1 MNNLRLKNKI
11 ILILLIPI
19 VAILILSSNLIYD
32 KYKKERNM
40 TETSSYILFTV
51 KVSNLLTNLQKER
64 EYFISYISSY
74 GKENKVNLE
83 NQIKISEESLNELNI
98 FLDDFKLLK
107 SQNNLLNKLED
118 FKNSIS
124 NIKEF
129 REESLQLKISSEELI
144 NYYGINIKNMVLFF
158 DDLLVYSN
166 TKELSKSSQ
175 AYVSLLN
182 VIEKAY
188 SEKNIVKN
196 IFEHNNITNENY
208 NDFISYVISQKS
220 YLDVFIKNLSTSQ
233 SEFYENEIK
242 SNSFKDVNDFRELI
256 YIKTK
261 KNIYLSEIREA
272 IGYGGLIDSYKDF
285 VITQNDNN
293 LNKIQK
299 SHTKMLK
306 AIKSYKKLE
315 NISNN
320 ENMLLDEIQATFD
333 LYMSK
338 AYDGVDLNNT
348 NINDSKT
355 QKALITLEKNIYGA
369 DFSKWEDVSSQRINS
384 FEEIKKKIVE
394 EMISNIQANT
404 SELNNQ
410 IVLFLL
416 FMTIFLSGIF
426 IFILFMT
433 NKISKSISIFEENLN
448 SFFSYSM
455 REKDS
460 IILNEINGNDEFAI
474 MTKNMNIQISKIEKI
489 IEKDKNVVLEITDIM
504 EKINNGFFEYS
515 IKENA
520 ATKELQSLTEIIN
533 KMINQTKLKIDS
545 INLLLNSYSQG
556 NYKFRLDDVHTKGM
570 YGGFGTLCSS
580 SILLGQSSSEL
591 IAMIVN
597 AGIELENNTKIL
609 TNSSNELSISS
620 SEQASSLEQSSASLE
635 QITVNIRNNNQN
647 MNKMMH
653 IANELNNAASIGS
666 TSAKQTSL
674 SMDEINDKVKA
685 INEAITIIDQIAFQT
700 NILSLNAAVEAA
712 TAGEAGRGFAVVAA
726 EVRNLAS
733 RSAEAA
739 REIKSLV
746 ESASIKSNEGKTIA
760 DDMIRGYDNLSNK
773 IIETKDIIDNVSQ
786 FSKEQEIGI
795 IQINETISRLDTAT
809 QKNAFT
815 ASRIDSLSHEVSK
828 LSTRLLQI
836 TSQSKIEDKFFHM
849 VENIDLIKE
858 VSKYKNDHINFK
870 KKHYEKLDNFESCQV
885 LDCKSCNMGKWII
898 TCENEKR
905 NFTSAKEWS
914 ILKSNHELV
923 HNKIQQY
930 ILENSQKMQNKI
942 LRQTA
947 SDIEDATLKVFD
959 SLNDILYIESKNE
972 QNRE

>member
-19 VAILILSSNLIYD
+19 IAILILSSNLIYD
-32 KYKKERNM
+32 KYKKEKNM

-74 GKENKVNLE
+74 GNENKANLE
-83 NQIKISEESLNELNI
+83 NQIKISDESLDELNI

-107 SQNNLLNKLED
+107 TQNNLSNKLKE
-118 FKNSIS
+118 FENAIS

-129 REESLQLKISSEELI
+129 RQESLQLKISSEELI
-144 NYYGINIKNMVLFF
+144 NYYAINIKNMVLFF
-158 DDLLVYSN
+158 DDLLIYSN

-196 IFEHNNITNENY
+196 IFEHNNISNEDY
-208 NDFISYVISQKS
+208 NNFISYVVSQNS
-220 YLDVFIKNLSTSQ
+220 YLDFFIKNFSTSQ

-242 SNSFKDVNDFRELI
+242 SNSFKEVDNFRELI
-256 YIKTK
+256 YLKVK

-272 IGYGGLIDSYKDF
+272 IGYGGLIDLYKDF
-285 VITQNDNN
+285 TITQNDNI

-315 NISNN
+315 NISND
-320 ENMLLDEIQATFD
+320 ENILLDEIQGTFD

-348 NINDSKT
+348 KINDSKT
-355 QKALITLEKNIYGA
+355 QKNLITLEKNIYGA
-369 DFSKWEDVSSQRINS
+369 DFNKWEDVSSQRINS
-384 FEEIKKKIVE
+384 FEETKKKIVE
-394 EMISNIQANT
+394 EMISNIQAST

-410 IVLFLL
+410 VVLFLL
-416 FMTIFLSGIF
+416 FMAIFLFGIF
-426 IFILFMT
+426 VFILFMT

-460 IILNEINGNDEFAI
+460 IVLNEINGNDEFVI

-504 EKINNGFFEYS
+504 EKVNNGFFEYS
-515 IKENA
+515 IKGNA

-570 YGGFGTLCSS
+570 YGDFGTLCSS

-635 QITVNIRNNNQN
+635 QITANIRNNSQN
-647 MNKMMH
+647 MNKMMN
-653 IANELNNAASIGS
+653 IANELNNAANIGS

-746 ESASIKSNEGKTIA
+746 ESASIKSNEGKNIA
-760 DDMIRGYDNLSNK
+760 DDMIKGYDNLTNK
-773 IIETKDIIDNVSQ
+773 IIETKDIIDNVTQ
-786 FSKEQEIGI
+786 FSKEQEMGI

-815 ASRIDSLSHEVSK
+815 ASSIDSLSLEVSK
-828 LSTRLLQI
+828 LSTRFIQI
-836 TSQSKIEDKFFHM
+836 TSQSKIEEKYFDM

-870 KKHYEKLDNFESCQV
+870 RKYYETLDNFESCQV
-885 LDCKSCNMGKWII
+885 VDCKSCNMGKWII

-905 NFTSAKEWS
+905 NFTNAKEWS

-923 HNKIQQY
+923 HNKVQQY

-959 SLNDILYIESKNE
+959 SLNDILYVESKN
-972 QNRE
+972 

>member
-19 VAILILSSNLIYD
+19 IAILILSSNLIYD
-32 KYKKERNM
+32 KYEKEKNM

-74 GKENKVNLE
+74 GNENKGNLE
-83 NQIKISEESLNELNI
+83 NQIKISDESLNELNI

-107 SQNNLLNKLED
+107 SPNNLSNKLEE
-118 FKNSIS
+118 FRNTIS

-129 REESLQLKISSEELI
+129 RQESLQLKISSEKLI

-182 VIEKAY
+182 IIEKAY

-196 IFEHNNITNENY
+196 IFEHNNISNEDY
-208 NDFISYVISQKS
+208 NDFISSVVSQNF

-242 SNSFKDVNDFRELI
+242 SNSFKEVNYFRELI
-256 YIKTK
+256 YIKVK

-315 NISNN
+315 NISND
-320 ENMLLDEIQATFD
+320 ENILLDEIQGTFD

-338 AYDGVDLNNT
+338 AYDGIDLNYT

-384 FEEIKKKIVE
+384 FEETKKKIVE
-394 EMISNIQANT
+394 EMISNIQAST

-410 IVLFLL
+410 VVLFLL
-416 FMTIFLSGIF
+416 FMAIFLFGIF
-426 IFILFMT
+426 VFILFMT
-433 NKISKSISIFEENLN
+433 NKISKSISVFEENLN

-460 IILNEINGNDEFAI
+460 IVLNEINGNDEFAI

-515 IKENA
+515 IKGNA

-570 YGGFGTLCSS
+570 YGDFGTLCSS

-635 QITVNIRNNNQN
+635 QITANIRNNSQN
-647 MNKMMH
+647 MNKMMN
-653 IANELNNAASIGS
+653 IANELNNAANIGS

-746 ESASIKSNEGKTIA
+746 ESASIKSNEGKNIA
-760 DDMIRGYDNLSNK
+760 DDMIKGYDNLTNK
-773 IIETKDIIDNVSQ
+773 IIETKDIIDNVTQ
-786 FSKEQEIGI
+786 FSKEQETGI

-815 ASRIDSLSHEVSK
+815 ASSIDSLSLEVSK
-828 LSTRLLQI
+828 LSTRFIQI
-836 TSQSKIEDKFFHM
+836 TSQSKIEEKYFDM

-870 KKHYEKLDNFESCQV
+870 RKYYETLDNFENCHV
-885 LDCKSCNMGKWII
+885 VDCKSCNMGKWII

-905 NFTSAKEWS
+905 NFANAKEWS
-914 ILKSNHELV
+914 ILKLNHELV
-923 HNKIQQY
+923 HNKVQQY
-930 ILENSQKMQNKI
+930 VLENSQKMQNKI

-947 SDIEDATLKVFD
+947 NDIEDATLKVFD
-959 SLNDILYIESKNE
+959 SLNDILYVESKSE
-972 QNRE
+972 VKIK